1 MPVKSLQEFL
11 EVIPGVVRPWSGL
24 RMILYCKN
32 RQFPVPDAFYGVV
45 IEVKVGDFQ

>member
-11 EVIPGVVRPWSGL
+11 EVFTGIVRPRSGL

-32 RQFPVPDAFYGVV
+32 RQFAVPNAFNGVV
-45 IEVKVGDFQ
+45 IEVKVGYF